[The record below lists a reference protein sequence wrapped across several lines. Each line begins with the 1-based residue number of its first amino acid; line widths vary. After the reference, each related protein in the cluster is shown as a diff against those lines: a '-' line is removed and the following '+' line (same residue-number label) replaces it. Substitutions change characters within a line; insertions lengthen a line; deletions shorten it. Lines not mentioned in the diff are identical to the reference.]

1 MDPRIADY
9 IRANRKK
16 YTREVIR
23 EQLVKAGHDPSEIDA
38 TWAALDAPDPDAVV
52 GEGFWGRFWL
62 FLVGLNVAVFLIV
75 VLVSGLLNSIV
86 LAVVLGIALS
96 IGALMAWGIVAAT
109 GPAKMGVTTAMV
121 IGGVIPL
128 VFALLIGGSCYAL
141 VGTIGPPPPP
151 PNEGTMELRIDPPL
165 DFEGSG
171 AAYCQPHGD
180 SGGLSIY
187 AQEGGLGTM
196 GGRTVHASV
205 DSYTAEVIPEGGPA
219 PAPGPGG
226 EQAPNVNVSLPP
238 APRLIRRRS
247 GSHHPNRAWRSTLLR
262 TGYRAVSPS
271 KGSSRRCSTRPT
283 RVSSIAIRF
292 RGRSPGSATDAR
304 LRERKYR
311 SFPAW
316 FVPRAGSGR

>member
-1 MDPRIADY
+1 MDPRIADF
-9 IRANRKK
+9 IRANRKR
-16 YTREVIR
+16 YNRDVIR
-23 EQLVKAGHDPSEIDA
+23 EQLLKAGHDPADIDA
-38 TWAALDAPDPDAVV
+38 TWAVLDAPDPDAVA

-62 FLVGLNVAVFLIV
+62 FLIGLNVAVFLIV
-75 VLVSGLLNSIV
+75 FLATGMLNSFV
-86 LAVVLGIALS
+86 LAVVFGIVLS

-109 GPAKMGVTTAMV
+109 GPAKMGQTTAMI

-226 EQAPNVNVSLPP
+226 EQAPNVYVSLLPRSETDPP
-238 APRLIRRRS
+238 QEWFSSPQSRVEIDAAPDGLS
-247 GSHHPNRAWRSTLLR
+247 GSLTFEGLEP
-262 TGYRAVSPS
+262 AVFEAPDPGVVDG
-271 KGSSRRCSTRPT
+271 GS
-283 RVSSIAIRF
+283 I
-292 RGRSPGSATDAR
+292 
-304 LRERKYR
+304 
-311 SFPAW
+311 
-316 FVPRAGSGR
+316 SGTITWQCD

>member
-23 EQLVKAGHDPSEIDA
+23 EQLVTAGHDPAEIDA
-38 TWAALDAPDPDAVV
+38 TWAALDAPDPDAVA

-86 LAVVLGIALS
+86 VAVALGIALS

-109 GPAKMGVTTAMV
+109 GPAKMGGTTAIV

-141 VGTIGPPPPP
+141 VGSIGPPPPP
-151 PNEGTMELRIDPPL
+151 AHEGVIELAIEPPL
-165 DFEGSG
+165 DFDGSG
-171 AAYCQPHGD
+171 SALCQPHGT
-180 SGGLSIY
+180 STGFSVFS
-187 AQEGGLGTM
+187 QELGFIE
-196 GGRTVHASV
+196 GRAVTVSV
-205 DSYTAEVIPEGGPA
+205 DSYATEAGPDGAPA

-226 EQAPNVNVSLPP
+226 EEAPNVFVSLQ
-238 APRLIRRRS
+238 
-247 GSHHPNRAWRSTLLR
+247 
-262 TGYRAVSPS
+262 
-271 KGSSRRCSTRPT
+271 
-283 RVSSIAIRF
+283 
-292 RGRSPGSATDAR
+292 
-304 LRERKYR
+304 
-311 SFPAW
+311 
-316 FVPRAGSGR
+316 PRAENDPAREWFATPQARVEIDAAPDGLSGTVTFEELEPAEPGADAISGTITWECE